1 MSGLDWFPTF
11 VAAAGDPNIAAE
23 LRQGKHL
30 SDSTFKVPLEGY
42 DQTNLLTGKGVS
54 DRREL
59 FYFAED
65 ALGAIRI
72 DDRKYRFINQPNG
85 RLGGAVNLIGK
96 HRHFA
101 ARSVRTDGLAY
112 RAGGSLDFYD
122 FFVHQVWCFIYVQKV
137 GSTLLRIPPMQKRAR
152 ASTRKQ

>member
-1 MSGLDWFPTF
+1 MIVRWPGYVPAGKVENGIMSGLDWFPTF

-30 SDSTFKVPLEGY
+30 SDSTFKVHLDEY
-42 DQTNLLTGKGVS
+42 DQTNLLTGKGLS
-54 DRREL
+54 DRHEL
-59 FYFAED
+59 FYFAEG

-72 DDRKYRFINQPNG
+72 DDRKYRFIDQPNG

-101 ARSVRTDGLAY
+101 ARSVRTNGLAY
-112 RAGGSLDFYD
+112 RSRRLA
-122 FFVHQVWCFIYVQKV
+122 
-137 GSTLLRIPPMQKRAR
+137 
-152 ASTRKQ
+152 